1 MGNSRSVELDSGTDS
16 SSSSS
21 SSGGSQLF
29 VSLRLHS
36 KPDGETLPLESVPY
50 VMGSIPIVGLW
61 EISKAVSSLIHTHK
75 P

>member
-1 MGNSRSVELDSGTDS
+1 MGNSRSVEMDSGTDS
-16 SSSSS
+16 SNSS

-29 VSLRLHS
+29 VSLRLHC
-36 KPDGETLPLESVPY
+36 KLDGETLPLGSVPY
-50 VMGSIPIVGLW
+50 VTGSIPIVGLW

>member
-1 MGNSRSVELDSGTDS
+1 MGNSRSVELDSGTD
-16 SSSSS
+16 SS

-50 VMGSIPIVGLW
+50 VTGSIPIVGLW
-61 EISKAVSSLIHTHK
+61 EISKAVRALIHTHK